1 MLDKFIERQR
11 QELDKSLQGTYISP
25 EVENINTRVSKAVDS
40 IRVNNEGMAIDID
53 DLVGELILAVGD
65 AYYNHGFKDGI
76 RFNKEIEEVKESGN

>member
-53 DLVGELILAVGD
+53 DLIGELILVVSD